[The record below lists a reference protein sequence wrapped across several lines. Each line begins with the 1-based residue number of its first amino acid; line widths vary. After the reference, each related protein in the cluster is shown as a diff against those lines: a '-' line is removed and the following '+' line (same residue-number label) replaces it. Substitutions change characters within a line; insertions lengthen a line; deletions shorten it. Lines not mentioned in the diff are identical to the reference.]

1 MNFNGAVESVRRLSD
16 RGYRFMIVIRTCAG
30 IALIVGATN
39 YASAQQAWLPAGD
52 QRIQSTHSID
62 NELDRIAMTLQLSQQ
77 RCSEVSALL
86 QQHHVRILA
95 PIDGNPSASDEFL
108 RKRIH
113 SISDDTHRPINTL
126 LGDRQLVLV
135 RQRQEGR
142 RRYID
147 SVRNC

>member
-62 NELDRIAMTLQLSQQ
+62 NELDHIAMTLQLSQQ
-77 RCSEVSALL
+77 RCSEVSSAAAATPC
-86 QQHHVRILA
+86 QDPGADRRQSERI
-95 PIDGNPSASDEFL
+95 G
-108 RKRIH
+108 
-113 SISDDTHRPINTL
+113 
-126 LGDRQLVLV
+126 
-135 RQRQEGR
+135 
-142 RRYID
+142 
-147 SVRNC
+147 